1 MYIKPS
7 RIVPIFLR
15 YGVAI
20 FLLLT
25 LVGITIGEDF
35 RNIRSPYSWDEHL
48 YQNVSNN
55 FTVEHIKYLEYH
67 VMESKPLT
75 FLTLQKVLNNAD
87 HTTTRAFNFLL
98 IILCTYLI
106 YKITND
112 NKFAILYILIPI
124 FLDSMWLTAEIIE
137 VTFVL
142 LSIRYANRSG
152 IFIGL
157 STIFRP
163 SGIIYTLLLKKKQ
176 MLYVFGIG
184 TIYALFLMC
193 IGLFDS
199 YLFEVI
205 NYAEDGFMGLD
216 MLVVVVLVM
225 FVIIGLNKKM
235 IGYVIATALFLS
247 VKMYPHYFLPIMTF
261 LFVGFL
267 LNMNDDR
274 KEIFNKTNNFKY
286 KLK

>member
-7 RIVPIFLR
+7 RILPIFLR

-20 FLLLT
+20 FLLLA
-25 LVGITIGEDF
+25 LVGIMFAEDF
-35 RNIRSPYSWDEHL
+35 RNIRTPYSWDEHL

-55 FTVEHIKYLEYH
+55 FTIEHIKYLEYN

-98 IILCTYLI
+98 IILCTFLI
-106 YKITND
+106 YKITNN
-112 NKFAILYILIPI
+112 NKFAIFFILIPI
-124 FLDSMWLTAEIIE
+124 FLDSMWLTAEIVE

-142 LSIRYANRSG
+142 LSIRYAEQSG

-176 MLYVFGIG
+176 MIYVFVIGIL
-184 TIYALFLMC
+184 YALLL
-193 IGLFDS
+193 IYLDLFNS

-225 FVIIGLNKKM
+225 FAIIGLNRKM
-235 IGYVIATALFLS
+235 IGYIIATALFLS

-267 LNMNDDR
+267 LNMNSDWEDIKNENSR
-274 KEIFNKTNNFKY
+274 K
-286 KLK
+286 